1 LKSCQEMNWSVM
13 HEFSTAVNIIEAVK
27 RAATSYGATRVVR
40 ITLQIGKLSMLN
52 HDQLLFGL
60 EIASKGTVAEDAKIN
75 IEPLPTKIRCKQCN
89 TESNVTQKGSLYD
102 ILSSLKC
109 PKCESKDVD
118 VSQGREC
125 VVKDIQAEIEEKEK

>member
-1 LKSCQEMNWSVM
+1 MNGPVM

-27 RAATSYGATRVVR
+27 RAAKSYGATRVVG

-52 HDQLLFGL
+52 QDQLLFGL
-60 EIASKGTVAEDAKIN
+60 EIASQGTVAQNAKIN
-75 IEPLPTKIRCKQCN
+75 IEPLLTKIRCKQCSA
-89 TESNVTQKGSLYD
+89 ESDVTQEGSLYD

-109 PKCESKDVD
+109 PKCESKNVD

-125 VVKDIQAEIEEKEK
+125 VVKDIKAEIEEDK